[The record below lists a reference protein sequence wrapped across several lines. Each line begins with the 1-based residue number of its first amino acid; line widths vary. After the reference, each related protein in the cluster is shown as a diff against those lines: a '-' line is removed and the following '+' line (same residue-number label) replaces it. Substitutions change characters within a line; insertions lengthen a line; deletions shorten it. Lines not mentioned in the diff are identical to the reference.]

1 MKPALEGGVLCVAVR
16 ALQCRLPPALRLRP
30 APFCMA
36 HPRAGPRA
44 QRACADGDGVTARV
58 RAAWAVRSPRR
69 IRLSFREAALGELR
83 PSARLEAALA
93 PAALPRTWLTHRLLL
108 GLQEVR
114 RRPRREGLAPGR
126 GLPAGGSR
134 PARCL
139 PCGAWVARVPYP
151 WLG

>member
-1 MKPALEGGVLCVAVR
+1 
-16 ALQCRLPPALRLRP
+16 
-30 APFCMA
+30 MA

-44 QRACADGDGVTARV
+44 QRARADGNGVTARV

-114 RRPRREGLAPGR
+114 RRPGPGR
-126 GLPAGGSR
+126 GLSPGGSR
-134 PARCL
+134 PACCVL
-139 PCGAWVARVPYP
+139 PALARGGPRVHLATAGQALTPLAGP
-151 WLG
+151 QGLRQGLDLRLGG

>member
-1 MKPALEGGVLCVAVR
+1 LEEGVLCVAVR

-30 APFCMA
+30 APVCMA

-44 QRACADGDGVTARV
+44 QRARADGNGVTARV

-108 GLQEVR
+108 GL
-114 RRPRREGLAPGR
+114 PRQDSLALGR

-139 PCGAWVARVPYP
+139 LCGAWVARVPRP
-151 WLG
+151 WSG